1 MHALLARQLKR
12 FFPDGQPDAGGWSA
26 FVEAVDAA
34 YSAADTERDMIG
46 RSMELM
52 SAELRERY
60 GLLFQQLR
68 EKLQIESELIQANE
82 QLRAVVKQLEATQM
96 QLLQADKMASIGQLA
111 AGVAHEINN
120 PIGYVHSNLA
130 SLQDYMEHMI
140 HLLQFCNE
148 QKGALPPPLQE
159 KMQHMQAD
167 MDFDYLIGDIPLLL
181 QQTNEGIARVRK
193 IVQDLREFSHVDSGE
208 MSVCDIHQGLHTTLN
223 MVRNEYKDKAEISYE
238 LGAIPQVKCNLG
250 QLNQVFLNLII
261 NACHAIPERGTI
273 HISTG
278 RRADQ
283 VWVRIADTGMGM
295 TPDQLARI
303 FDAFYTTKPVGKGT
317 GLGLSLS
324 YSIIQAHHGTIEVE
338 STPGKGSVFTV
349 WLPIRQR
356 RTKLRVSH
364 GVVQQQAG

>member
-12 FFPDGQPDAGGWSA
+12 FFPDSTPDAPGWNS
-26 FVEAVDAA
+26 FVDAVDAA
-34 YSAADTERDMIG
+34 YAAADNERDMIG

-68 EKLQIESELIQANE
+68 EKLQIESELIEANE

-130 SLQDYMEHMI
+130 SLQDYLDDMI
-140 HLLQFCNE
+140 RLLQFCNQQQGEWPQQLRE
-148 QKGALPPPLQE
+148 QLQR
-159 KMQHMQAD
+159 MQTD
-167 MDFDYLIGDIPLLL
+167 MDFEYLISDIPVLM

-208 MSVCDIHQGLHTTLN
+208 MAVCDIHQGIHTTLN
-223 MVRNEYKDKAEISYE
+223 MVRNEYKDKAEIIYE
-238 LGAIPQVKCNLG
+238 LGNIPQVKCNLG

-261 NACHAIPERGTI
+261 NACHAIPERGSI

-278 RRADQ
+278 RAGDQ
-283 VWVRIADTGMGM
+283 VWVRIADSGVGIA
-295 TPDQLARI
+295 PDQLGRI
-303 FDAFYTTKPVGKGT
+303 FDAFYTTKPVGMGT

-324 YSIIQAHHGTIEVE
+324 YTIVKAHNGTIQVS
-338 STPGKGSVFTV
+338 STPGEGSVFTV

-356 RTKLRVSH
+356 RARLRLGH
-364 GVVQQQAG
+364 GGAQKQAG

>member
-12 FFPDGQPDAGGWSA
+12 FFSDNPPEVPGWSA
-26 FVEAVDAA
+26 FIAAVDAA
-34 YSAADTERDMIG
+34 YTAADNERDMIG

-68 EKLQIESELIQANE
+68 EKLQIESELIQAND
-82 QLRAVVKQLEATQM
+82 QLRAVVTQLETAQM

-130 SLQDYMEHMI
+130 SLQDYLNDMMR
-140 HLLQFCNE
+140 LLHFCNQQQGEWPPHLRE
-148 QKGALPPPLQE
+148 QLQR
-159 KMQHMQAD
+159 MQAD
-167 MDFDYLIGDIPLLL
+167 MDFEYLVSDIPVLM

-193 IVQDLREFSHVDSGE
+193 IVQDLREFSHVNSGE
-208 MSVCDIHQGLHTTLN
+208 MTVCDIHQGIHTTLN
-223 MVRNEYKDKAEISYE
+223 MVRNEYKDKAQIVYE
-238 LGAIPQVKCNLG
+238 LGTIPQVKCNLG

-261 NACHAIPERGTI
+261 NACHAIQEQGTI

-278 RRADQ
+278 RTGDKVWIRVADSG
-283 VWVRIADTGMGM
+283 VGIA
-295 TPDQLARI
+295 PDQLGRI

-324 YSIIQAHHGTIEVE
+324 YSIIKAHNGTIEVS
-338 STPGKGSVFTV
+338 STPGAGSVFTV

-356 RTKLRVSH
+356 RARLRLNH
-364 GVVQQQAG
+364 ATVQKQVG